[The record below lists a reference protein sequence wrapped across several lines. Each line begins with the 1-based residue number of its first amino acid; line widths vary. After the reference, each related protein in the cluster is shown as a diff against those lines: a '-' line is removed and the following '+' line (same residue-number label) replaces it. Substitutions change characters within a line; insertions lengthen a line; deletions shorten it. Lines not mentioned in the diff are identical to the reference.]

1 MKRRDFL
8 TRSTGI
14 LVALTA
20 LPAGLLPAD
29 PAHAVSASGALGAQ
43 ILAQTNA
50 TRRSAGLSP
59 LQASSALNRA
69 AEDYVRRLAAAGRLS
84 HSLDGRNPGERV
96 RAFGYRWRAVGEN
109 IAMASARG
117 SDTQIAA
124 GLVSQWMGS
133 SGHRRNIL
141 ARKYSQIGVAGI
153 KAGGRAYGIQIFA
166 KPR

>member
-1 MKRRDFL
+1 M
-8 TRSTGI
+8 
-14 LVALTA
+14 LVALSA
-20 LPAGLLPAD
+20 LPAGMTAAFPAG
-29 PAHAVSASGALGAQ
+29 AVTASGALGAQ

-50 TRRSAGLSP
+50 TRHSAGLPS
-59 LQASSALNRA
+59 LSASQALMRA
-69 AEDYVRRLAAAGRLS
+69 AEDYARRLAAAGKLS
-84 HSLDGRNPGERV
+84 HALDGRDPGQRV

-117 SDTQIAA
+117 SDAQIAA

-141 ARKYSQIGVAGI
+141 ARKYTQIGVAGI
-153 KAGGRAYGIQIFA
+153 KSGSRVYGIQIFA